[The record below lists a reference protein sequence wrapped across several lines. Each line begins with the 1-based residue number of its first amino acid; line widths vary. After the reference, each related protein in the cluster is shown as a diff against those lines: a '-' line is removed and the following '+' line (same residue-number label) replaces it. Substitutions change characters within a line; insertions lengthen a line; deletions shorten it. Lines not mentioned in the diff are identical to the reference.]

1 MLVYLKKNLTL
12 TLTFILCAT
21 ATLIMAQTAS
31 KPETSDPKAKAL
43 LDKVKKLYESYQ
55 TLETGFTLTL
65 KLAEQKK
72 DEVQKGKIY
81 QDGTKYRA
89 EVGKTLII
97 SDGTTVWQKD
107 NNVVRIMN
115 ASNKKS
121 GELMS
126 PKDLMAIYEKKD
138 YIFALMGQT
147 TEGWSKNAQII
158 TFKPTNRKGDYTQI
172 RVAIDQKSNQVVSI
186 TAFGKDQSR
195 YKLSLEQPIAN
206 KKYAA
211 DYFTFDKSKFPN
223 VKVEDLRVD

>member
-1 MLVYLKKNLTL
+1 MKMYMSKSVMLFLGLFLTVSTL
-12 TLTFILCAT
+12 T
-21 ATLIMAQTAS
+21 AQTAA

-55 TLETGFTLTL
+55 TLETSFTLSL
-65 KLAEQKK
+65 KMAEQTKE
-72 DEVQKGKIY
+72 EVQKGKIY

-89 EVGKTLII
+89 EVGKTLFI

-107 NNVVRIMN
+107 NNTVRIMS

-121 GELMS
+121 SELMS
-126 PKDLMAIYEKKD
+126 PKDLMTIYEKKD
-138 YIFALMGQT
+138 YIFALLGQSA
-147 TEGWSKNAQII
+147 EGWSKKANIV

-172 RVAIDQKSNQVVSI
+172 RVAIDQKTNQVVSI

-195 YKLSLEQPIAN
+195 YKLSLEQPVPN
-206 KKYAA
+206 KKYTA

-223 VKVEDLRVD
+223 VKVEDLRID

>member
-1 MLVYLKKNLTL
+1 MYLSKSVMLFLGLFITVSTL
-12 TLTFILCAT
+12 TG
-21 ATLIMAQTAS
+21 QTAA

-55 TLETGFTLTL
+55 TLETSFTLSL
-65 KLAEQKK
+65 KMAEQTKE
-72 DEVQKGKIY
+72 EVQKGKIY
-81 QDGTKYRA
+81 QDGAKYRA
-89 EVGKTLII
+89 EVGKTLLI

-107 NNVVRIMN
+107 NNTVRIMS

-121 GELMS
+121 SELMS
-126 PKDLMAIYEKKD
+126 PKDLMTIYEKKD
-138 YIFALMGQT
+138 YIFALLGQSA
-147 TEGWSKNAQII
+147 EGWSKKANIV

-172 RVAIDQKSNQVVSI
+172 RVAIDQKTNQVVSI

-195 YKLSLEQPIAN
+195 YKLSLDQPVPN

-223 VKVEDLRVD
+223 VKMEDLRID